1 MWRNGGYRQQTNK
14 QYVATYPQ
22 KSPTCPHKRH
32 ADLSSTSIWCPKQ
45 AIRSYTSA
53 KEPYMSA
60 QEAHR
65 SIEHIDTPGSP
76 ALCMSCAS
84 DPLLRKCR
92 AFMRVCRAL
101 LWICEGMS
109 THMSARC
116 FACLAQAAVF
126 CGCGVLVRVYRA
138 LLGMCEVFL
147 HIYRLFCGYVRYVGT
162 SIGVPSALYVLRK

>member
-1 MWRNGGYRQQTNK
+1 VCVCVRMCVCVWRNGGCRQQTNK

-76 ALCMSCAS
+76 ALCISCAS

-101 LWICEGMS
+101 LRICGAFWYIYWS
-109 THMSARC
+109 VRRC
-116 FACLAQAAVF
+116 VRLAQVTLF
-126 CGCGVLVRVYRA
+126 CGNVGHLCASVG
-138 LLGMCEVFL
+138 
-147 HIYRLFCGYVRYVGT
+147 LFCGYVRACRHT
-162 SIGVPSALYVLRK
+162 